1 MTCCPAAKRLLGF
14 GLLIALA
21 IGILSIST
29 RAAQNA
35 PRTTPAINGGNGTLY
50 IGGYPNSIWIIDE
63 ATEKIVETIT
73 LQTGFPRRAELSP
86 DLQRFYVLSAEME
99 RIEIVDLPNRKTIDT
114 FTLTNRARKVR
125 IRAMKPDP
133 RHRFLMLVTRSATKR
148 DDRFEI
154 SPSTLVQYDLKEHK
168 IVRTIPWPD
177 GQERD
182 NADLQFSPDGKL
194 LYLMSD
200 DVLIFETENFTQVDK
215 WEVSRPLEDGMG
227 RLSFGLNENFF
238 EEPGFYT
245 GLFSM
250 DDPVQRRRLMGL
262 GRVDLAHKKI
272 EFHPLGPAVN
282 LRFAL
287 APGRKKAYGLFQE
300 IGKYEFWEFDLEKR
314 QIVKRGHEFEGRPR
328 MSLKTSSNG
337 KVLYIYT
344 AGNTIDLYDAS
355 TFKYMRTI
363 TLGGDQ
369 NTELYVV
376 PAKTGVSA
384 TQ

>member
-1 MTCCPAAKRLLGF
+1 
-14 GLLIALA
+14 LLIALA
-21 IGILSIST
+21 IVIFTIPTPEARSAPP
-29 RAAQNA
+29 RA
-35 PRTTPAINGGNGTLY
+35 TTPAINGGNGTLY

-63 ATEKIVETIT
+63 ATEKVTGTIH
-73 LQTGFPRRAELSP
+73 LQTGFPRRAELSA
-86 DLQRFYVLSAEME
+86 DLTRFYVLSAEME

-125 IRAMKPDP
+125 IRAMKADP
-133 RHRFLMLVTRSATKR
+133 RHRFLMLLTRSATKR

-154 SPSTLVQYDLKEHK
+154 GPSTLVQYDLKDHK

-182 NADLQFSPDGKL
+182 NADLTFSPDGKL
-194 LYLMSD
+194 LYMMGD
-200 DVLIFETENFTQVDK
+200 DIIVFETENFTQVDK

-227 RLSFGLNENFF
+227 RLSFGLTESFY
-238 EEPGFYT
+238 EDPGFYT
-245 GLFSM
+245 GLFTVE
-250 DDPVQRRRLMGL
+250 DPVQRRRLMGV
-262 GRVDLAHKKI
+262 GRVDLAGKRI
-272 EFHPLGPAVN
+272 DFNPLGPAVS

-287 APGRKKAYGLFQE
+287 APGRKKAFGLFQE
-300 IGKYEFWEFDLEKR
+300 IGRYEFWEFDLDKR
-314 QIVKRGHEFEGRPR
+314 QIVRRGHEFEGRPR

-344 AGNTIDLYDAS
+344 AGNTIDLYDAA

-363 TLGGDQ
+363 TLEGDQ

-376 PAKTGVSA
+376 PAKMAPSSS